1 MLPEDASLNHMR
13 HKVRHMRHKVRRMRH
28 KVPPN
33 VILWRRVRRKVRRM
47 RRMVSLTVESSAP
60 RRASKVRRMVT
71 STS

>member
-1 MLPEDASLNHMR
+1 MR
-13 HKVRHMRHKVRRMRH
+13 HKVRHMHHKVRRMRH

-47 RRMVSLTVESSAP
+47 MRRMVRHIVESSAP
-60 RRASKVRRMVT
+60 RRAAKVRHVVT